1 MFKNKPFFKSIAFL
15 TAFAFIVSFGFF
27 VIEPVTAQAASLSSY
42 QAQQKKIQ
50 QQLSAKKQEIK
61 KAENDLSSY
70 QAQVRM
76 VNANLE
82 AAEAQLAAA
91 NSALA
96 QAEAELAATN
106 AQLEEEQESL
116 ETQVNAYSERMRQTY
131 IDGNVSLLDVILEST
146 SMEDFITRAYYME
159 KILEYDNT
167 MIDTI
172 NESIESI
179 EEQKATLEQ
188 QKTDLQVIK
197 SAKESAVAELEA
209 AKVEKYSLIS
219 TAQAQKEQAQDEYD
233 SMLADSNKLNKEIQT
248 LIAKQKQQAAQNNKN
263 NSTNNGNSG
272 NGNSGNGNSSSGN
285 YATGTGKYMW
295 PLPSSYKNIT
305 SNYGMRM
312 HPTKHV
318 YKMHTGIDISAPA
331 GTSIYAAD
339 SGTVILARYYGSYG
353 NTVIIDHGG
362 NVVTLYAHM
371 SSIGVSVGQS
381 VARGQTIGRV
391 GTTGA
396 STGNHLHFEVRVG
409 GSCVSPWGYVSK

>member
-15 TAFAFIVSFGFF
+15 TAFAFIMSFGFLI
-27 VIEPVTAQAASLSSY
+27 IEPVTAQAASLSSY

-50 QQLSAKKQEIK
+50 QELSAKKQEIK
-61 KAENDLSSY
+61 KAENELSSY

-106 AQLEEEQESL
+106 AQLEKEQESL

-188 QKTDLQVIK
+188 QKADLQVIK

-248 LIAKQKQQAAQNNKN
+248 LIAKQKQQQAAQSNKN
-263 NSTNNGNSG
+263 NSTNNGN
-272 NGNSGNGNSSSGN
+272 NGNSGNDN

-295 PLPSSYKNIT
+295 PLPSGYKNIT

-318 YKMHTGIDISAPA
+318 YKMHTGIDISAPG
-331 GTSIYAAD
+331 GTPIYAAD

-371 SSIGVSVGQS
+371 SSIGASVGQS